1 MAGLNDAIHAV
12 SKYRKAN
19 YKDFADLFLRE
30 LTQVYKSE
38 FVIMTGSDG
47 MDMIHL
53 EMEKSNYRDHTEFL
67 YGEKIMTITE
77 RDRILQMINS
87 PDRENYEMAKMILEV
102 LTKEL
107 KVYQQKTNYNT
118 NPDVSNLSS
127 RESPLPKY

>member
-1 MAGLNDAIHAV
+1 MAGLNDAITAV

-19 YKDFADLFLRE
+19 DKDFADIFLRE
-30 LTQVYKSE
+30 LTQAYKSE
-38 FVIMTGSDG
+38 FVVMTGSGG
-47 MDMIHL
+47 MDM
-53 EMEKSNYRDHTEFL
+53 MEKSNNRDHTEFL

-107 KVYQQKTNYNT
+107 KANLEKTNYNT
-118 NPDVSNLSS
+118 NPNVSNLSN
-127 RESPLPKY
+127 RESPLPKH

>member
-1 MAGLNDAIHAV
+1 MAGLNDAIRAV

-19 YKDFADLFLRE
+19 DKDFADIFLRE
-30 LTQVYKSE
+30 LTQAYKSE
-38 FVIMTGSDG
+38 FVVMTRSGG

-53 EMEKSNYRDHTEFL
+53 EMEKSNNRDHTEFL

-107 KVYQQKTNYNT
+107 KVYLEKTNYNT

-127 RESPLPKY
+127 GESPLPKH